1 MASFNADIDLKV
13 KVLDAELTALEKRI
27 QKISKQGIFGGN
39 SKQFQA
45 AQKRQAELEGKS
57 RLSAEKKVSQEKFIQ
72 AQLDKRA
79 ERTERKINAI
89 LEQRA
94 RIQKRNAA
102 IRRTALSVGTSG
114 VISAAF
120 PLITGGNSIEAA
132 LGGIGGALGG
142 LFGGLGGF
150 AGGIAGT
157 AIGRLISEAE
167 ELDQKLV
174 VLNGT
179 LGTIGSTSAITSS
192 DITQLANQLNIAKD
206 ETIELAAAFNSIAV
220 PENIPDLIRA
230 FGPEGQQTAEA
241 IAQARLSEADAL
253 KSIDKLAGLI
263 GIENAENLRSV
274 VETQGAQA
282 ASALLLDTV
291 LEKQRELTKEAEGT
305 ANFWDRIAA
314 GIFTAAS
321 GQVITPE
328 ELAQDRVNG
337 IVEGDTDVVQQS
349 LDRLEKFLRESQ
361 RLQDKYKPKTGG
373 RAPAAPTL
381 PESQALQLSAQLT
394 QELAKQVDIKTK
406 YMSLFMTETDALKLQ
421 NERSQIKLQYQS
433 QALELQRQQALAS
446 SKYPGDEELINQL
459 YDKRLTTLIAQ
470 NELFKEQNNLRI
482 NAIQLEEKLLK
493 LKQEQTLSSIST
505 DLNRQIEAA
514 NLRSTGNTQFDE
526 QLALRIKQIQRQED
540 VTRKLNDAIA
550 EQNLIIDTS
559 NDIKKVDTAEKQRNN
574 LQAQLDLY
582 NQLLPQL
589 NAAEQAQLRYN
600 QVLQAAQPYAEAFA
614 NGLTQGLRDVVAGTK
629 TAEEAFADFLNNIA
643 DLLIQTAA
651 TMIAQYI
658 AIGIAKAFAGLS
670 GGSSSGFA
678 ANPTGTSTNFIGSGL
693 SGFAGL
699 AEGSYVSSPTPALVG
714 EGGEPEYVI
723 PQSKMDS
730 AMSRWGAGQ
739 SGGQILADGGE
750 MVNGGGGTA
759 LADQPPQINI
769 SGGVMQ
775 VGGADYV
782 RMDQI
787 PSIIAQSAKA
797 GEAKALRS
805 LQMSPSARRM
815 AGV

>member
-1 MASFNADIDLKV
+1 
-13 KVLDAELTALEKRI
+13 
-27 QKISKQGIFGGN
+27 
-39 SKQFQA
+39 
-45 AQKRQAELEGKS
+45 
-57 RLSAEKKVSQEKFIQ
+57 
-72 AQLDKRA
+72 
-79 ERTERKINAI
+79 
-89 LEQRA
+89 
-94 RIQKRNAA
+94 
-102 IRRTALSVGTSG
+102 
-114 VISAAF
+114 
-120 PLITGGNSIEAA
+120 
-132 LGGIGGALGG
+132 
-142 LFGGLGGF
+142 
-150 AGGIAGT
+150 
-157 AIGRLISEAE
+157 
-167 ELDQKLV
+167 
-174 VLNGT
+174 
-179 LGTIGSTSAITSS
+179 
-192 DITQLANQLNIAKD
+192 
-206 ETIELAAAFNSIAV
+206 
-220 PENIPDLIRA
+220 
-230 FGPEGQQTAEA
+230 
-241 IAQARLSEADAL
+241 
-253 KSIDKLAGLI
+253 
-263 GIENAENLRSV
+263 
-274 VETQGAQA
+274 
-282 ASALLLDTV
+282 
-291 LEKQRELTKEAEGT
+291 
-305 ANFWDRIAA
+305 
-314 GIFTAAS
+314 
-321 GQVITPE
+321 
-328 ELAQDRVNG
+328 
-337 IVEGDTDVVQQS
+337 
-349 LDRLEKFLRESQ
+349 
-361 RLQDKYKPKTGG
+361 
-373 RAPAAPTL
+373 
-381 PESQALQLSAQLT
+381 
-394 QELAKQVDIKTK
+394 
-406 YMSLFMTETDALKLQ
+406 MSLFMTETDALKLQ

-769 SGGVMQ
+769 SGGVTQ
-775 VGGADYV
+775 INNEEFI
-782 RMDQI
+782 RMDQL
-787 PSIIAQSAKA
+787 PSIIAQSAQA
-797 GEAKALRS
+797 GEAKTLRR
-805 LQMSPSARRM
+805 LRMSPGTRRQT
-815 AGV
+815 GI